1 MCGLVG
7 IAGGLEYKDE
17 EAMQR
22 MMLMN
27 WFRGKHSTG
36 LAAVRPSGEVRI
48 VKAAT
53 DPMALFEFP
62 KFKDALNGHQS
73 CVFLGHARAAT
84 KGAINNYNA
93 HPFRFE
99 HIVGAHNG
107 TLMGSSQDDLEKE
120 IGEKYPVDSMS
131 IIASI
136 AAIGI
141 AETVKLLRGS
151 WAISWVDLNEGTM
164 NFLRNKE
171 RPLYFGTTKD
181 KKLVFWASEWPAIVA
196 GLHDGYREMARDKDG
211 DRFFEFPADYHYKFD
226 ISSLMKGEFT
236 KAAMKKREG
245 KEPFLALSNHSSHYG
260 GHSRVSDP
268 FRRTTNLTT
277 TSLSSSREAI
287 AEKTRQLMTIVEG
300 TEEQPYAGVI
310 HRDEFETWAF
320 EGCQFCQTP
329 VRWGDTGITIYVRDG
344 IVLCREH
351 SCVQNKSQT
360 RIFVPNVTESV
371 PTTTNEVEEH

>member
-1 MCGLVG
+1 
-7 IAGGLEYKDE
+7 
-17 EAMQR
+17 MQR

-36 LAAVRPSGEVRI
+36 LAAVRPSGEVKI
-48 VKAAT
+48 AKAAT

-62 KFKDALNGHQS
+62 KFREALNGNQS

-93 HPFRFE
+93 HPFKFD

-107 TLMGSSQDDLEKE
+107 TLMGGSQDDLEKE
-120 IGEKYPVDSMS
+120 IGEKFPVDSMS

-151 WAISWVDLNEGTM
+151 WAISWVDLNEGTV

-181 KKLVFWASEWPAIVA
+181 KKLVFWASEWPAIVT

-211 DRFFEFPADYHYKFD
+211 DRFFEFSADYHYKFD
-226 ISSLMKGEFT
+226 ISSLMKGEFKKPVT
-236 KAAMKKREG
+236 KKMEG
-245 KEPFLALSNHSSHYG
+245 KEPFLALSNHSSHIG
-260 GHSRVSDP
+260 VHSRVSDP
-268 FRRTTNLTT
+268 FRRTTNSTT

-371 PTTTNEVEEH
+371 PVLTNEVEEH